1 MRKVLETCTN
11 KPKILVGG
19 GPWYPVGPGQDG
31 VRGMGARDV
40 GEERNAIER
49 TIVQDGQEE
58 DEGVLQQHQRE
69 KRTGKHH
76 PLPRPI
82 HDMVQP
88 PEKASEHRSN
98 PYGGGLILTVSTR
111 TAFLPFFL
119 TPRPSPLVP
128 QPGNGLSSKG
138 LKRPR
143 IVGET
148 SSVVWATSWRDLLR
162 G

>member
-1 MRKVLETCTN
+1 
-11 KPKILVGG
+11 
-19 GPWYPVGPGQDG
+19 VGPGQDG
-31 VRGMGARDV
+31 VRRMGARDV
-40 GEERNAIER
+40 GEDGNAIER

-98 PYGGGLILTVSTR
+98 PYGGGLILTVSHR
-111 TAFLPFFL
+111 LLLIRVLFLSTVH
-119 TPRPSPLVP
+119 TP
-128 QPGNGLSSKG
+128 LSLIGTSFVMGSKSDEEERSR
-138 LKRPR
+138 K
-143 IVGET
+143 
-148 SSVVWATSWRDLLR
+148 SHVVIHE
-162 G
+162 